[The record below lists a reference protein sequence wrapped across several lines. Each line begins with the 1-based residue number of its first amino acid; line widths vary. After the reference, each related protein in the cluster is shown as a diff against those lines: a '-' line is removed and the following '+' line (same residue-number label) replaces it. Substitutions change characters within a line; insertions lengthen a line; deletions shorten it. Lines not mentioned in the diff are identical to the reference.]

1 MPLVFVH
8 GVNTR
13 RGNTPQE
20 QRVFDDRSTL
30 LQQQLAHVAFIDRVK
45 TADGLKTF
53 APYWGDLGVKFAR
66 NFASLPTSGAQTL
79 AVGQPARVDLV
90 TSTAAK
96 LDGELVNKPTLN
108 SDPLLTVARARSLPA
123 AVDLLFAGS
132 SNAPKAGPLAQALTN
147 ALPDVARFSLVAEAY
162 AAANRNPSWLQTVK
176 NDSEFVEE
184 LFRSVTALSATSS
197 EAATGANGTIQTLA
211 IGNSVLNW
219 LKTGATAI
227 KDAVSEVTKNVKD
240 AVGGAAVDATRA
252 AFLGLS
258 EYVRPSA
265 STFAGRFVGD
275 VFTYMDNRQPIVERV
290 IAAIKEANAA
300 RRPGDEELYLVGHS
314 FGGIILYDILTH
326 FAKDLRCDL
335 FVTVGSQV
343 ALFAEMGR
351 LAAASEL
358 AEPFAKG
365 EPADLPAAVSRW
377 INVYDLTD
385 YVGFATKGVFKDVL
399 DFEFE
404 TDALPIISHAA
415 YFDTPRFFAR
425 LRERVKE
432 LFEEKGAQV

>member
-8 GVNTR
+8 GVNNR
-13 RGNTPQE
+13 RGATPQE
-20 QRVFDDRSTL
+20 QQVFDDRSTL
-30 LQQQLAHVAFIDRVK
+30 LQQQLAHVAFVDRVK
-45 TADGLKTF
+45 ATDGLKTF
-53 APYWGDLGVKFAR
+53 APYWGNLGVKFAR
-66 NFASLPTSGAQTL
+66 NLASLPKPGAQTL
-79 AVGQPARVDLV
+79 AVGQPARIDLV
-90 TSTAAK
+90 NSTAAK
-96 LDGELVNKPTLN
+96 LDGELVKQPTLTN
-108 SDPLLTVARARSLPA
+108 DPLLTVARTRSLPA

-162 AAANRNPSWLQTVK
+162 AATNRNPPWLATVK
-176 NDSEFVEE
+176 NDGEFVEE
-184 LFRSVTALSATSS
+184 LFRSVTAFSAAPTS
-197 EAATGANGTIQTLA
+197 TDGAIQTLA
-211 IGNSVLNW
+211 IGNTVLNW
-219 LKTGATAI
+219 LKTGAAAI

-240 AVGGAAVDATRA
+240 VVGGVAVDTTRA

-275 VFTYMDNRQPIVERV
+275 VFTYMDNRQPIVDEV
-290 IAAIKEANAA
+290 LAAIRKADAA
-300 RRPGDEELYLVGHS
+300 RRAGDDELYLVGHS

-358 AEPFAKG
+358 EEPFSKG
-365 EPADLPAAVSRW
+365 EPANPPAAAARW

-385 YVGFATKGVFKDVL
+385 YVGFATKGVFKNVL

-404 TDALPIISHAA
+404 TDALPIVSHAA

-432 LFEEKGAQV
+432 AFDPKPHA